1 MSTQKDSKSNPALEN
16 IDQENDSKTN
26 DQEYQEFLEKHN
38 MNEMNLPFGN
48 FLRRAELF
56 SVAEAGAL

>member
-1 MSTQKDSKSNPALEN
+1 MSTQKDPQSKPVLEN
-16 IDQENDSKTN
+16 IDQEDDSKKN
-26 DQEYQEFLEKHN
+26 YQEYQEFLKKHN

-56 SVAEAGAL
+56 SMAEAGVL